1 MTFCKSESMTDPI
14 DPQKHLRRMWET
26 APKLAKAK
34 ALRVALEEGRK
45 SLKAVLM
52 KSSGVEAIGA
62 QERDAYAHEDYK
74 AHLDKLSKAVEEEE
88 VMRLRFVT
96 DQASVEVWRSQE
108 SSNRAMDR
116 GTR

>member
-1 MTFCKSESMTDPI
+1 MTEPI

-52 KSSGVEAIGA
+52 KSSGARAIGT
-62 QERDAYAHEDYK
+62 QEMDAYANEDYK
-74 AHLDKLSKAVEEEE
+74 AHIDKLSRAVEEEE
-88 VMRLRFVT
+88 VMRLQFVT
-96 DQASVEVWRSQE
+96 DQTYIEVWRSQE